1 MQQPVDIRKLTPPEI
16 PRDFIDI
23 ISKSRSRH
31 SRSGQLVN
39 PLNRKLFVVHS
50 HGCSAHNGREKVF
63 VKVPIVTAAKDG
75 QAHTRIRAD
84 SQTKTLNPP
93 IIDSITSRIREIRTA
108 EAASSIHSAEHPV
121 AQVFDAAMEMILKGY
136 TRSHPERYDPGDE
149 MDDIRLFC
157 SGSALFDGVYAVD
170 LITYEIQPVAKLFGL
185 TTIVDSKR
193 QSSRHMSPMEQ
204 QNKDLLWAEYNKLM
218 KMKQSIRK
226 KNINGPLGDQEISEY
241 ARKVGWYNNMRL
253 AKKNVTRESRIRDPS
268 NTCILLSKLIDVGIA
283 ENIVKPRDC
292 FIVFACRSH
301 HDEAELQGAV
311 ASRLQPANVRN
322 MGTPA
327 TALPSKRDSHSRHED
342 TSASKRQRE
351 GGSTIKRKR
360 SRKLNKKTRRIKM
373 RLNKPKSRKRKI

>member
-1 MQQPVDIRKLTPPEI
+1 V
-16 PRDFIDI
+16 
-23 ISKSRSRH
+23 
-31 SRSGQLVN
+31 
-39 PLNRKLFVVHS
+39 
-50 HGCSAHNGREKVF
+50 A
-63 VKVPIVTAAKDG
+63 AAKDG

-93 IIDSITSRIREIRTA
+93 IIDSITSRIRDIRTA

-121 AQVFDAAMEMILKGY
+121 EQVLNAAMEMTLQGY
-136 TRSHPERYDPGDE
+136 TRSYPERYNIGGQ

-185 TTIVDSKR
+185 TTIADSDR
-193 QSSRHMSPMEQ
+193 QSSRHMSPMEPR
-204 QNKDLLWAEYNKLM
+204 NKALLWAEYDKIMEM
-218 KMKQSIRK
+218 KKSIREK
-226 KNINGPLGDQEISEY
+226 HDNKTLDEQEISEY

-253 AKKNVTRESRIRDPS
+253 STKSVTRESRIKDPS

-283 ENIVKPRDC
+283 QKIVKPTDC
-292 FIVFACRSH
+292 FIVFACRTH
-301 HDEAELQGAV
+301 HDEAQLQGAA

-342 TSASKRQRE
+342 SASKRQRE

>member
-16 PRDFIDI
+16 SRDFIDI
-23 ISKSRSRH
+23 ISKSRSRY
-31 SRSGQLVN
+31 SRSEQLVN

-50 HGCSAHNGREKVF
+50 HGCSAHNGREKVL

-121 AQVFDAAMEMILKGY
+121 AQVFEAATEMIVKGY
-136 TRSHPERYDPGDE
+136 TRSHPERYNIGDQ

-185 TTIVDSKR
+185 TTIADSNR

-218 KMKQSIRK
+218 EMKQPIREK
-226 KNINGPLGDQEISEY
+226 KRNGTLGDQEISEY

-253 AKKNVTRESRIRDPS
+253 AKKNVTRESRIKDPS

-283 ENIVKPRDC
+283 QKIVNPTDC
-292 FIVFACRSH
+292 FIVFACRTH
-301 HDEAELQGAV
+301 HDEAELQDA
-311 ASRLQPANVRN
+311 ATSRLQPANVGN

-327 TALPSKRDSHSRHED
+327 TTLPSKRDSHSRHED
-342 TSASKRQRE
+342 SSASKRQRF
-351 GGSTIKRKR
+351 GGSSRKRKR
-360 SRKLNKKTRRIKM
+360 SRKLNKKTRQVKM
-373 RLNKPKSRKRKI
+373 QLNKIKSRKRKF